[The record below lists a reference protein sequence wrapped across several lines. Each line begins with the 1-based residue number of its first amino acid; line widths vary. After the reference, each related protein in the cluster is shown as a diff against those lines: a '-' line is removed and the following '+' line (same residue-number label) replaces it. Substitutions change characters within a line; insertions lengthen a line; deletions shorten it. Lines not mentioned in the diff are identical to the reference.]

1 MKKIFSK
8 TGSPK
13 IEKALIE
20 QINKMSEKEIKERAK
35 RERTITIVGGLVLA
49 IMFFGL
55 CFLSILILGKEFD
68 FSMIIISIG
77 AGAFGIF
84 SVVSIFKRCLKN
96 DRTLAMDNLKKNSY
110 KNVFNKEKNDNPD
123 LKNFNASKI
132 VSLEIG
138 RWQQALLLIDDT
150 KKQFAIQKGRQ
161 YSDIYDFTDIVGYE
175 IFENDQRKVQ
185 GRAGSALIGGA
196 FLGLGGAIVGSSR
209 SRAINEMCNR
219 LSLIIRIKD
228 SYYPQIEI
236 VFFDNVTIDK
246 ASNAYKSKINN
257 ARLICSHIEDMINSK
272 SFDGNID
279 AENAM
284 KETNMT
290 LKKEEMQI
298 LKDMLDEGL
307 ITQEDFETKKKQ
319 ILGL

>member
-13 IEKALIE
+13 VEKALNE

-49 IMFFGL
+49 IMFFSL

-68 FSMIIISIG
+68 FSMVITSITM
-77 AGAFGIF
+77 GAFGIW
-84 SVVSIFKRCLKN
+84 SVVAILKRCLKS
-96 DRTLAMDNLKKNSY
+96 DRTLAMDNIKSIIIKK
-110 KNVFNKEKNDNPD
+110 VFNKEKNNILD
-123 LKNFNASKI
+123 LKNFNASKT
-132 VSLEIG
+132 VSLEICA
-138 RWQQALLLIDDT
+138 WQQALLLIDDT
-150 KKQFAIQKGRQ
+150 KKQFVIQKGRQ
-161 YSDIYDFTDIVGYE
+161 YSDIYDFTDVVGYE
-175 IFENDQRKVQ
+175 IFENNQKKVQ

-196 FLGLGGAIVGSSR
+196 FFGLGGAIVGSSR
-209 SRAINEMCNR
+209 SRAINEKCNR

-236 VFFDNVTIDK
+236 VFFDNVIIDK

-272 SFDGNID
+272 SFDDNID
-279 AENAM
+279 AENII
-284 KETNMT
+284 KEKNMT
-290 LKKEEMQI
+290 SKKEEMQT

-319 ILGL
+319 ILGI